1 MKFRLTLLLAFFMLS
16 ISLSMNEATAAER
29 QAFTPPLTE
38 EHMLAWLK
46 EQGYE
51 VEKSDTNF
59 YAISWQQELPD
70 GQLEAV
76 YYDNSGCKVLIE
88 SVNGK
93 NTAHFTFSVRLNV
106 DIDVVVSSE
115 VERVKYWSS
124 PEKEQYHYYIK
135 NLATSGRPVH
145 TFIVDC
151 PRRWG
156 GYKDGI
162 SSSTEH
168 PSYPYKGGVPNLR
181 EITNPSELWS
191 NWERPSRTVTSLKS
205 VVWENK
211 GVGIIAGKSQYG
223 FAFDSVDPIW
233 YTPVLTE
240 DVKDKLKGLYQSLP
254 GIITAR
260 VDVDRSSSPLEPT
273 VHVNGQVTNPENLP
287 GYKNTLLFSLLHGS
301 AVQIDGKTVDL
312 NSERTVEKILFQIC
326 PQGKVV
332 GPEAISKKLG
342 ILKLTQRLK
351 TLTSQSAA
359 EGWLDE
365 SAARQLNQ
373 HLVAALQ
380 DGRQIQVEE
389 AVAKFRY
396 ELEQMQKEINLSNPP
411 LTQEAATLLGT
422 NAAYLL
428 TKFERVS
435 IPLNDKKE

>member
-1 MKFRLTLLLAFFMLS
+1 MKFRLTLLPAFLMLG
-16 ISLSMNEATAAER
+16 ISLSINEATAANR
-29 QAFTPPLTE
+29 QAFKPPLTE

-46 EQGYE
+46 EHEFE
-51 VEKSDTNF
+51 VEKLDTDF
-59 YAISWQQELPD
+59 YCISWKQQLPD

-76 YYDNSGCKVLIE
+76 YDSSGCKVLIE
-88 SVNGK
+88 SINGK
-93 NTAHFTFSVRLNV
+93 NTAHFSFPLRLNV
-106 DIDVVVSSE
+106 NIDVAISSE
-115 VERVKYWSS
+115 VEWIKQLGAPLEKYR
-124 PEKEQYHYYIK
+124 YHYHIK
-135 NLATSGRPVH
+135 NLSTSGRPVH
-145 TFIVDC
+145 TFLVDC

-162 SSSTEH
+162 STTEH
-168 PSYPYKGGVPNLR
+168 PSYPYEGGVPNLR

-191 NWERPSRTVTSLKS
+191 DWERPSRTVTSLKS

-211 GVGIIAGKSQYG
+211 GIGIIAGKSQYG
-223 FAFDSVDPIW
+223 FAFDSVDPVQ
-233 YTPVLTE
+233 YTPILK
-240 DVKDKLKGLYQSLP
+240 DVKDELKALYQSLP

-260 VDVDRSSSPLEPT
+260 VDVDRSSRLIEPT
-273 VHVNGQVTNPENLP
+273 VQVNGQVTNPESLP
-287 GYKNTLLFSLLHGS
+287 GYENGLLNVLHAS
-301 AVQIDGKTVDL
+301 TVQIDGKSVDL
-312 NSERTVEKILFQIC
+312 SDERTVEELLFQIR

-373 HLVAALQ
+373 HLAAALQ
-380 DGRQIQVEE
+380 DGRQMQVEE
-389 AVAKFRY
+389 AVAKFKY
-396 ELEQMQKEINLSNPP
+396 ELEQMQKEINLSNPS